1 MHAPRLTLII
11 TAPYQDDRAL
21 HRSMLAAIGAVH
33 ALGSDTVGIILS
45 VGSDVTINMAVH
57 DMIKSNDEHITTL
70 FNASANLDHA
80 AAANLA
86 LLSPAGSQSDQAM
99 ILRQSDMVDI
109 YGLSR
114 LWKEHSA
121 HSYCAF
127 TLGNQRHAQR
137 AKQDRSRLLSRTTWE
152 ADPSDVSAEM
162 APAGI
167 YCVPTIRKLG
177 GLNEADDTNPT
188 ASLLS
193 RLARS
198 YPGQMSTTHAVFL
211 GP

>member
-33 ALGSDTVGIILS
+33 ALGSDTVNIILS
-45 VGSDVTINMAVH
+45 IGSDVTINMAVH
-57 DMIKSNDEHITTL
+57 DMIKSNGEHITTL
-70 FNASANLDHA
+70 FNTSANLNHA

-86 LLSPAGSQSDQAM
+86 LLSPAGSQADQVM
-99 ILRQSDMVDI
+99 IIRQSDMIDI

-121 HSYCAF
+121 LSYCAF
-127 TLGNQRHAQR
+127 TLGNQTHAQR
-137 AKQDRSRLLSRTTWE
+137 MKQNSNRLLSRTTWE
-152 ADPSDVSAEM
+152 AEPTEISKHID
-162 APAGI
+162 PAGI
-167 YCVPTIRKLG
+167 YCASTIRRLG
-177 GLNEADDTNPT
+177 GLNEADDINPT
-188 ASLLS
+188 ASMLT
-193 RLARS
+193 RLAEN

-211 GP
+211 EP